1 MRLIIA
7 GDFCISPDSFTNNI
21 IDPSVIELFKN
32 SDFNVVNL
40 ECPITQKNDANKI
53 LKTGP
58 HLCGDARI
66 FEILKSLNVR
76 AVTLANNH
84 IMDYGNIG
92 LIDTIEA
99 CKSLGIQRVG
109 AGKDIDE
116 ASKTLYVD
124 NDDRKV
130 AIINF
135 CENEWSTTVLNDM
148 GANPLDIIDNTR
160 QIRDAKQQADHVLV
174 IVHGGHEYYNLPSP
188 RMQKLYRFFVD
199 QGADMVIGH
208 HTHCMSGYEIF
219 KGVPIYYSLGNFL
232 FMGHSQYDGW
242 YEGLLLEININD
254 GKISSLLHP
263 VQQHK
268 KKPKLELQTGND
280 KSRVFE
286 KIKTWNSCIVDEKK
300 LKQEWDKFIEMR
312 SESYLYEWSPLS
324 FIPNKYLS
332 SLFNKLGWKMLNKK
346 GVAIYLNLLLCEAHK
361 DISVE
366 ILKKYLKK

>member
-58 HLCGDARI
+58 HLCSDARI
-66 FEILKSLNVR
+66 FEVLKNLNVR

-84 IMDYGNIG
+84 IMDYGNVG

-99 CKSLGIQRVG
+99 CKLHGIEYVG
-109 AGKDIDE
+109 AGDKFE
-116 ASKTLYVD
+116 EVSKNLYID
-124 NDDRKV
+124 NDNRKV

-135 CENEWSTTVLNDM
+135 CENEWSTTQLNEI
-148 GANPLDIIDNTR
+148 GANPLDIIDNVK
-160 QIRDAKQQADHVLV
+160 QIKNAKQLADHVLV

-208 HTHCMSGYEIF
+208 HTHCMSGYETYNN
-219 KGVPIYYSLGNFL
+219 VPIYYGLGNFL
-232 FMGHSQYDGW
+232 FSGQSNYNDW
-242 YEGLLLEININD
+242 YEGLLLEININE
-254 GKISSLLHP
+254 GKLDSLLHP
-263 VQQHK
+263 VQQNK
-268 KKPKLELQTGND
+268 KNLMLRM
-280 KSRVFE
+280 KSEEEKSEVFDR
-286 KIKTWNSCIVDEKK
+286 INYWNSCIVDEKK

-324 FIPNKYLS
+324 FVENRYIRSVL
-332 SLFNKLGWKMLNKK
+332 NKLGWKMLNKR
-346 GVAIYLNLLLCEAHK
+346 GIAIYLNLLLCEAHK
-361 DISVE
+361 DISAE
-366 ILKKYLKK
+366 ILQRYLKK